1 MSSFPLFLFYSFF
14 AFIFFQLLWFCSCL
28 SLKCDSDSTCYSFRI
43 FSLKYLLIAIMQ
55 QSRNLITN
63 WHRRSLD
70 YNGLTTLQADV
81 FSSLGQ
87 LTHLFV
93 GFNIV
98 IIAWRFFSSIP
109 YQFSLRLFSIKEAG
123 KVFRLKLLCIN
134 LDKLYFT
141 FLVVTHFLL
150 GHVFV

>member
-1 MSSFPLFLFYSFF
+1 M
-14 AFIFFQLLWFCSCL
+14 
-28 SLKCDSDSTCYSFRI
+28 
-43 FSLKYLLIAIMQ
+43 
-55 QSRNLITN
+55 
-63 WHRRSLD
+63 
-70 YNGLTTLQADV
+70 LTTLPADV

-98 IIAWRFFSSIP
+98 IIAWKFFSSIP

-123 KVFRLKLLCIN
+123 NVFRLKLLCIN

-141 FLVVTHFLL
+141 YLVVTHFLL
-150 GHVFV
+150 GHVFVSLVINLQRKKYYSLLKIFIGQFFCALLRSIQCGHLDKFHGK